1 MLAACNPVDVRMTRV
16 VALAVRIFTDSDK
29 RLPGAGSPLYLDLLA
44 GRLSDMPLHQALSAL
59 TSQDYHPNTELPPCL
74 TGRDGMCQPVLQRL
88 ELAHGPLGVQAG
100 ALSLS
105 RHGGCT
111 EQEVYERV
119 ARLFSDRC
127 LQVPSAG
134 VISDILRHLRPFTSA
149 RTTPLV
155 SRLVPYS
162 FLHPLAPAA
171 SQPGLCPTQPP
182 GGSRVLAAPAAFFAL
197 FAPAC
202 SGLSCIVAALR
213 RRRTPLSQAPET
225 WRLRHPPSW
234 PWP

>member
-1 MLAACNPVDVRMTRV
+1 MTRV
-16 VALAVRIFTDSDK
+16 AALAVRIFTDGDK

-59 TSQDYHPNTELPPCL
+59 TSQDYTELPPCL
-74 TGRDGMCQPVLQRL
+74 TGRDGMCQPVLERL
-88 ELAHGPLGVQAG
+88 ELAHGPLVVQAV

-111 EQEVYERV
+111 EHEVYERV

-134 VISDILRHLRPFTSA
+134 VISDILRRLRPFTSA

-155 SRLVPYS
+155 SRLAPESLV
-162 FLHPLAPAA
+162 HPLAPALA
-171 SQPGLCPTQPP
+171 TLRSALPQPP
-182 GGSRVLAAPAAFFAL
+182 EDRVSWPRLLIL
-197 FAPAC
+197 FGPAC
-202 SGLSCIVAALR
+202 CGLSCIVAALP
-213 RRRTPLSQAPET
+213 RRRTSLS
-225 WRLRHPPSW
+225 
-234 PWP
+234 